1 MDSVCAAN
9 TTFALD
15 LLKKLCE
22 NKSKQN
28 VFFSPF
34 SISSALSMILLGSKG
49 NTKAQI
55 AKVLSLK
62 KAEDAHNEYPSLLS
76 EINAQNTKY
85 ILRTANRLYG
95 EKTFEFLSS
104 FIESS
109 QKIYQAGLEQSDFI
123 HAPEHSRKQ
132 INGWV
137 EERTEG
143 KIQNLLV
150 EGIINSLT
158 RLVLVNAIYFKGKWE
173 NPFDKERTTER
184 PFKINKNETKPVQMM
199 FKKDKFNMTYIGDFQ
214 TKILELPYVGNEL
227 SMIILLPDAIQDD
240 STGLESL
247 QRELTYDKLMDW
259 INPEMMDLTE
269 VKVSL
274 PRFKLEESYALKP
287 LLSSMGMPDAFDSQK
302 ADFSGMSAG
311 NELGLSEVVHKS
323 FVEVNEEG
331 TEAAAATAAVMM
343 LTSFAMI
350 VPEFTADHP
359 FLFFIRHNKT
369 SSILFCGRYCSP

>member
-1 MDSVCAAN
+1 MDSLCAAN

-15 LLKKLCE
+15 LLRKLCE
-22 NKSKQN
+22 KKSGQN

-49 NTKAQI
+49 NTEAQI
-55 AKVLSLK
+55 AKVLSLNK
-62 KAEDAHNEYPSLLS
+62 SEDAHNGYQSLLS
-76 EINAQNTKY
+76 EINDPNTKY

-109 QKIYQAGLEQSDFI
+109 QKLYHAGLEQTDFVN
-123 HAPEHSRKQ
+123 ASEDSRKQ

-143 KIQNLLV
+143 RIQNLLA
-150 EGIINSLT
+150 EGILNSLT
-158 RLVLVNAIYFKGKWE
+158 RLVLVNAIYFKGNWE
-173 NPFDKERTTER
+173 KQFNKESTAER
-184 PFKINKNETKPVQMM
+184 PFHINKNETKPVQMM
-199 FKKDKFNMTYIGDFQ
+199 FKKATFNMTYIGDFK

-227 SMIILLPDAIQDD
+227 SMIILLPDAIQDE

-247 QRELTYDKLMDW
+247 ESELTYEKLIDW
-259 INPEMMDLTE
+259 INPEMMDPTE
-269 VKVSL
+269 IRVSL
-274 PRFKLEESYALKP
+274 PRFKLEEDYDLKP
-287 LLSSMGMPDAFDSQK
+287 LLSSMGMPDAFDLGKS
-302 ADFSGMSAG
+302 DFSGMSAG
-311 NELGLSEVVHKS
+311 NELVLSEVVHKS

-331 TEAAAATAAVMM
+331 TEAAAATAGVMM
-343 LTSFAMI
+343 LRCARI

-369 SSILFCGRYCSP
+369 SSILFCGRFCSP